1 TDLTFTNNAG
11 LWTTNT
17 GTANQSMTFN
27 SATGTLS
34 IIVVP
39 EPAAISLAGIGAGL
53 AGYLV
58 WKRRRTAGRR

>member
-1 TDLTFTNNAG
+1 
-11 LWTTNT
+11 
-17 GTANQSMTFN
+17 MTFN